1 MGRLI
6 IFINFIN
13 LILLDCDDFHCNLI
27 TFIYGS
33 GNKFVEIQRYRPS
46 DAFESPEVIATFE
59 PAKTSLV
66 HSFSVTEDYFVLFM
80 YPLDADPLVS
90 YFSMERLL
98 LFLVSVFFNSL
109 IVFLWIS
116 TVFDIISADLGNH
129 QQEVSCDGSTFLER
143 KHRH

>member
-1 MGRLI
+1 M
-6 IFINFIN
+6 
-13 LILLDCDDFHCNLI
+13 DCDDFYCNLI

-90 YFSMERLL
+90 SVVKKYFCK
-98 LFLVSVFFNSL
+98 FIVFNSPNRVY
-109 IVFLWIS
+109 IVFH
-116 TVFDIISADLGNH
+116 VISAGLGNH